1 MEIQKYQQIGLQV
14 AEKLQIKPVK
24 SVEQALDNT
33 RTISILRKDNN
44 TEIKVWLLYQVAKL
58 SEYVDAKK
66 RLQGAEQYQMAVD
79 ALLDYAPSWTPE
91 DFLLFFQKIVRGQYK
106 IYERLKIA
114 ELLDF
119 ASKYEQLKC
128 DARRKAREQEEY
140 NHTIKAKEVI
150 YTPERKK
157 PRQGMEGV
165 DVKKYLEQFKDSLG
179 LSDQDIQDI
188 TSQKDK

>member
-24 SVEQALDNT
+24 SVEQALDNS
-33 RTISILRKDNN
+33 RTISILRKENN
-44 TEIKVWLLYQVAKL
+44 TEVKIWLLYQVAKL

-66 RLQGAEQYQMAVD
+66 RLQGTEQYQMAVD
-79 ALLDYAPSWTPE
+79 ALLEYAPSWTPE

-119 ASKYEQLKC
+119 ASHYEQLKC

-140 NHTIKAKEVI
+140 NHTIKAKEVV
-150 YTPERKK
+150 YVPEKRSS
-157 PRQGMEGV
+157 RNNFENI
-165 DVKKYLEQFKDSLG
+165 DIAKYIAEHKDFLG
-179 LSDQDIQDI
+179 LTDEEVNKLKKN
-188 TSQKDK
+188 T

>member
-33 RTISILRKDNN
+33 RTMSALRKENN
-44 TEIKVWLLYQVAKL
+44 TEVKVWLLYQVAKL

-66 RLQGAEQYQMAVD
+66 RLHGAEQYQMAVD

-91 DFLLFFQKIVRGQYK
+91 DFLLFFQKVVRGEYK
-106 IYERLKIA
+106 IFERLKIA

-119 ASKYEQLKC
+119 ASQYEQLKC
-128 DARRKAREQEEY
+128 DARRKAREKETF
-140 NHTIKAKEVI
+140 NHTIKAKEVV
-150 YTPERKK
+150 YVPEKRSSRTNFENIDIRKYI
-157 PRQGMEGV
+157 E
-165 DVKKYLEQFKDSLG
+165 EHKDFLG
-179 LSDQDIQDI
+179 LTDEEVNKLKKN
-188 TSQKDK
+188 T

>member
-24 SVEQALDNT
+24 NVEQALDNT
-33 RTISILRKDNN
+33 RTISILRKENN
-44 TEIKVWLLYQVAKL
+44 TEIKIWLLYQVAKL

-66 RLQGAEQYQMAVD
+66 RLQGTEQYQMAVD
-79 ALLDYAPSWTPE
+79 ALLEYAPSWTPE

-119 ASKYEQLKC
+119 ASHYEQLKC
-128 DARRKAREQEEY
+128 DARRKAREQEEF
-140 NHTIKAKEVI
+140 NHTIKAKDVV
-150 YTPERKK
+150 YVPEKRSSRNNFENIDIAQYIAEHKDFL
-157 PRQGMEGV
+157 GLTDEE
-165 DVKKYLEQFKDSLG
+165 VKKLKKN
-179 LSDQDIQDI
+179 
-188 TSQKDK
+188 T

>member
-33 RTISILRKDNN
+33 RTISILRKENN
-44 TEIKVWLLYQVAKL
+44 TEVKIWLLYQVAKL

-66 RLQGAEQYQMAVD
+66 RLQGTEQYQMAVD

-91 DFLLFFQKIVRGQYK
+91 DFLLFFQKIIRGQYK

-119 ASKYEQLKC
+119 ASNYEQLKC
-128 DARRKAREQEEY
+128 DARRKAREQEEF
-140 NHTIKAKEVI
+140 NHTIKAKEVV
-150 YTPERKK
+150 YVPEKRSSKH
-157 PRQGMEGV
+157 R
-165 DVKKYLEQFKDSLG
+165 LENIDIAQYIAEHKDFLG
-179 LSDQDIQDI
+179 LTDDEVNKLKKN
-188 TSQKDK
+188 T

>member
-33 RTISILRKDNN
+33 RTMSILRKENN
-44 TEIKVWLLYQVAKL
+44 TEVKVWLLYQVAKL

-66 RLQGAEQYQMAVD
+66 RLSGAEQYQMAVD

-114 ELLDF
+114 ELVDF
-119 ASKYEQLKC
+119 ASKYEELKC
-128 DARRKAREQEEY
+128 EARKKEREQETF
-140 NHTIKAKEVI
+140 NHTIKPK
-150 YTPERKK
+150 
-157 PRQGMEGV
+157 
-165 DVKKYLEQFKDSLG
+165 DVKYIPQERSSRDRMKNIDIAQYIKEHQNFLG
-179 LSDQDIQDI
+179 LTDDEVNNLSGN
-188 TSQKDK
+188 KK